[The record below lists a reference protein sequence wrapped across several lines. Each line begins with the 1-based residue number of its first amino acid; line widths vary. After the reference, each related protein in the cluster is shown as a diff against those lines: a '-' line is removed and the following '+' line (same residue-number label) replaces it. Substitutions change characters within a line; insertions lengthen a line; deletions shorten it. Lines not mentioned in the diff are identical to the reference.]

1 MKSRKFRIRSEAK
14 VSRHGSGAGRAL
26 EEVEEPAEP
35 EELERGEGADVS
47 EESKEPEEWEESE
60 ETKEPEE
67 SEESKEPDGE
77 GCCCDG
83 CTKERPVSEA
93 AGAVR
98 PKRGAVPAYF
108 GTAVLNGVGFQSV
121 SLQTVITAAFAAAV
135 RDK

>member
-47 EESKEPEEWEESE
+47 EESEETKEPEEWEER
-60 ETKEPEE
+60 
-67 SEESKEPDGE
+67 EESKEPDGE